1 MNKLKVPA
9 IGARI
14 IKSATAILL
23 CYVIDFLRGSSG
35 IVFYSQIAA
44 LWCIQSYISTTK
56 KNAIQRTIGTC
67 IGALFGLI
75 VLVIC
80 KYIRNQLDWAYFAK
94 YSVCG
99 IIISSTIVLL
109 LWLTVLIKKKQA
121 SYFSC
126 VVFLSIV
133 VNHAFDANS
142 FLFVWNRFLDT
153 MIGIFIGCSVNLFHL
168 PRFYRKD
175 LLFLSGLDDTLL
187 NSEYHLNDYCKVE
200 LNRMLDKGINFTLS
214 TMRPPAAIMEPMAEI
229 RLKLP
234 VIAMDG
240 AVLYDTQKRRY
251 LRKIELER
259 SEQDEVLKIFEEN
272 NVMYFANVIVDDS
285 LFIYYKTPQNPEQQ
299 QLIDKLRLSPYRN
312 YINRSVPADEKVVYF
327 MLLYPMEKIEEIY
340 SKLSVNELTER
351 LKIIKYESRDFPGYG
366 YIKVFNKKATK
377 EGMIEYLKSQL
388 NVKKTIT
395 FGTIP
400 DRYDYVVKEG
410 NTNEV
415 VHTLKKLFEP
425 YFFNKELKTT

>member
-1 MNKLKVPA
+1 
-9 IGARI
+9 
-14 IKSATAILL
+14 
-23 CYVIDFLRGSSG
+23 
-35 IVFYSQIAA
+35 
-44 LWCIQSYISTTK
+44 
-56 KNAIQRTIGTC
+56 
-67 IGALFGLI
+67 
-75 VLVIC
+75 
-80 KYIRNQLDWAYFAK
+80 
-94 YSVCG
+94 
-99 IIISSTIVLL
+99 
-109 LWLTVLIKKKQA
+109 
-121 SYFSC
+121 
-126 VVFLSIV
+126 
-133 VNHAFDANS
+133 
-142 FLFVWNRFLDT
+142 
-153 MIGIFIGCSVNLFHL
+153 LFHL

-175 LLFLSGLDDTLL
+175 ILFLSGLDDTLL

-299 QLIDKLRLSPYRN
+299 HLIDKLRLSPYRN
-312 YINRSVPADEKVVYF
+312 YINRSVPAGEKVVYF

-366 YIKVFNKKATK
+366 YIKVFNKNATK

>member
-1 MNKLKVPA
+1 MNKKLPG

-14 IKSATAILL
+14 IKSAVAVLL
-23 CYVIDFLRGSSG
+23 CYVVDFIRGSSG

-56 KNAIQRTIGTC
+56 KNAVQRTIGTC

-80 KYIRNQLDWAYFAK
+80 KYIRNQLDLAYFVK
-94 YSVCG
+94 YSACG

-133 VNHAFDANS
+133 VNHAFDENS

-153 MIGIFIGCSVNLFHL
+153 MIGIFIGCSVNMFHL
-168 PRFYRKD
+168 PRKYRKD
-175 LLFLSGLDDTLL
+175 ILFLSGLDDTLL
-187 NSEYHLNDYCKVE
+187 NKEYHLNDFCKVE
-200 LNRMLDKGINFTLS
+200 LNRMLDEGINFTLS
-214 TMRPPAAIMEPMAEI
+214 TMRPPAAILEPMAGI

-240 AVLYDTQKRRY
+240 AVLYDTQKRKYIKR
-251 LRKIELER
+251 IEITNEDKK
-259 SEQDEVLKIFEEN
+259 EILKIFDEN
-272 NVMYFANVIVDDS
+272 NVVYFANVIVDDS
-285 LFIYYKTPQNPEQQ
+285 LLIYYRAVDNAVQQ
-299 QLIDKLRLSPYRN
+299 KLVDELRISPYRN
-312 YINRSVPADEKVVYF
+312 YIRRPLPVGENVIYF
-327 MLLYPMEKIEEIY
+327 MLLYPSEKIEEIY
-340 SKLSVNELTER
+340 EKLAAAGLPAR
-351 LKIIKYESRDFPGYG
+351 LKILKYESHDFPGYG
-366 YIKVFNKKATK
+366 YIKIFNKNATK
-377 EGMIEYLKSQL
+377 ENMIEYLKKSL
-388 NVKKTIT
+388 NVEKTLT
-395 FGTIP
+395 FGTIKGH
-400 DRYDYVVKEG
+400 YDYVVKEG

-415 VHTLKKLFEP
+415 VHTLKKKFEQSSFN
-425 YFFNKELKTT
+425 FFNAQ